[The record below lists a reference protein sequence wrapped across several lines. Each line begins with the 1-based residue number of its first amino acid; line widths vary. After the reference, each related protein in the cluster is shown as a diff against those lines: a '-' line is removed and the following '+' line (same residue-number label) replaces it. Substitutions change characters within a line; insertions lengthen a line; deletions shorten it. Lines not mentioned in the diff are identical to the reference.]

1 VLRSSSFWQPRWWA
15 PPPAHSSSPRRASPR
30 ASSPA
35 RVVARLKVGFGPSN
49 PAIAADGTVFVP
61 NHGEGTV
68 SRIDPA
74 LNRVV
79 ATWKVGPAPFTAALA
94 FGDVWV
100 PTSYATSVVRIR
112 VG

>member
-1 VLRSSSFWQPRWWA
+1 V
-15 PPPAHSSSPRRASPR
+15 
-30 ASSPA
+30 
-35 RVVARLKVGFGPSN
+35 KVGFGPSN
-49 PAIAADGTVFVP
+49 PAIAADGSVFVP

-74 LNRVV
+74 RNRVV
-79 ATWKVGPAPFTAALA
+79 ATWKVGPAPFPAALA

-100 PTSYATSVVRIR
+100 PVSGATSVVRIH